1 MPFKVT
7 NPVANM
13 TEDALTR
20 AASVNKGV
28 FDMTV
33 EDVYKRQVLPHS
45 STTLTTMLQVSVVAG
60 AVTLAI
66 GVSVISFVKS
76 AALMF
81 KYFLACLLYTSY
93 PCRPCTGP
101 LLRRFR
107 RF

>member
-33 EDVYKRQVLPHS
+33 EYL
-45 STTLTTMLQVSVVAG
+45 STAKLW
-60 AVTLAI
+60 
-66 GVSVISFVKS
+66 
-76 AALMF
+76 
-81 KYFLACLLYTSY
+81 
-93 PCRPCTGP
+93 
-101 LLRRFR
+101 
-107 RF
+107 